1 MCIYIDIHIR
11 ILCFM
16 IVIYIYVYQYY
27 IYSNLYIYDYTC
39 TQSIQSSHMD
49 FYPSSFLHAWKHE
62 EKPTD
67 WPDTSKTCGSPSP
80 SNRSNQFRSGEIN
93 GSPMPMTSGKQEGVS
108 MRNQDKKR
116 WKRTVCFFLLYQ
128 YIYAYNIYIS
138 MFLDRMKNN
147 CWRWSCPM
155 GGQETSLVTHLIV
168 THLNNIVFVVY
179 IFIALSPLF
188 GGLQPTQSI
197 SVLHSPRFPKWLIF
211 HWGTI
216 KE

>member
-1 MCIYIDIHIR
+1 MQHSAITECNNKTLIVPSFVQRLEELVKTSNSTWMIPAIGWLARGTNPQHTHTHIYIYSIQTCTYMCIYIDIHIR

-108 MRNQDKKR
+108 MRKLGSKKQA
-116 WKRTVCFFLLYQ
+116 F
-128 YIYAYNIYIS
+128 
-138 MFLDRMKNN
+138 
-147 CWRWSCPM
+147 
-155 GGQETSLVTHLIV
+155 
-168 THLNNIVFVVY
+168 
-179 IFIALSPLF
+179 
-188 GGLQPTQSI
+188 
-197 SVLHSPRFPKWLIF
+197 
-211 HWGTI
+211 
-216 KE
+216 